1 MVSFTAAAS
10 ALVLFSS
17 AVTASSSTRGNTVNR
32 RLSFETI
39 ANYGPASQ
47 VTDHV
52 SQP

>member
-1 MVSFTAAAS
+1 MVSFTAATS
-10 ALVLFSS
+10 ALVLLTS
-17 AVTASSSTRGNTVNR
+17 AVTASSTRGNTVNR